1 MSRHLRLK
9 LWTTVTLVAFAGGA
23 DAAWANHRDGH
34 PGTSAAVSQ
43 YVEHIPTSSG
53 PQATGIGKERFK
65 PLPRRAKAKLVQ
77 QGGEDAAL
85 LEKIATSSAYGAP
98 QGTLGKGK
106 KGGKD
111 KDDPGA
117 GGAAVVT
124 RDDPRDLGDASTSE
138 ALSAAVSV
146 VTDGSDKRLL
156 GLLVVMLL
164 ITAAALAS
172 AGYRQR
178 ALREPTRR

>member
-43 YVEHIPTSSG
+43 YVEQIPTSSG
-53 PQATGIGKERFK
+53 PQATGVGKETFK
-65 PLPRRAKAKLVQ
+65 PLPKRAKAKLVR

-98 QGTLGKGK
+98 QATKK

-111 KDDPGA
+111 DDPGA
-117 GGAAVVT
+117 GGAAVVI

-156 GLLVVMLL
+156 GLLIVMLL
-164 ITAAALAS
+164 ITATALAS

-178 ALREPTRR
+178 ALREPARR

>member
-9 LWTTVTLVAFAGGA
+9 LWTTVTLAAFAGGG
-23 DAAWANHRDGH
+23 DVAWADHRAGH

-43 YVEHIPTSSG
+43 YVEQIPTSSG
-53 PQATGIGKERFK
+53 PQATGIGKETFK
-65 PLPRRAKAKLVQ
+65 PLPRRAKAKLVR
-77 QGGEDAAL
+77 QGGEDAPL

-98 QGTLGKGK
+98 QATKK
-106 KGGKD
+106 KGGKGGKD
-111 KDDPGA
+111 DDPGA
-117 GGAAVVT
+117 GAPAVVI

-156 GLLVVMLL
+156 GLLIVMLL
-164 ITAAALAS
+164 ITATALAS

-178 ALREPTRR
+178 ALREPARR